1 MAMQPLDPKK
11 LMPDELAMFEACI
24 MRNERF
30 IPAAWIFRLLLRL
43 QACRDE
49 LRTLKEIH

>member
-1 MAMQPLDPKK
+1 MTMQPLDPKK
-11 LMPDELAMFEACI
+11 LMPDELAMFEASI
-24 MRNERF
+24 VRSER